1 MIHCNGSP
9 SSAVCAQW
17 SVEIPLTREVHIWS
31 IWLEVFDEAD
41 SDDVALTVFEE
52 EADALET
59 TCITSPV
66 SGTRD
71 AA

>member
-1 MIHCNGSP
+1 MTG
-9 SSAVCAQW
+9 
-17 SVEIPLTREVHIWS
+17 EVHIQS

-52 EADALET
+52 EADALEMT
-59 TCITSPV
+59 RIAGPA

-71 AA
+71 AE